1 MLVVTNNLFH
11 ALTGGLYLSLSM
23 PICKEILGGNF
34 CQIHHDEVS
43 W

>member
-1 MLVVTNNLFH
+1 MLVVTNCLH
-11 ALTGGLYLSLSM
+11 ALTGGLYLCLSM